1 MREAGTL
8 EVLKMEAIGGG
19 GLLLCSWW
27 LFPPVVGGEELPHHS
42 VQDGVV

>member
-8 EVLKMEAIGGG
+8 VLKMEAIGG

-27 LFPPVVGGEELPHHS
+27 LFPPVVGGEELSHHS

>member
-19 GLLLCSWW
+19 VLLCSWW
-27 LFPPVVGGEELPHHS
+27 FFPPVVGSEELSHHS
-42 VQDGVV
+42 VQDSVV